1 MCGRYANF
9 LTEQE
14 LVDAFAIATI
24 ADDARLLPPNWNLG
38 PMQQGLIVRQG
49 PDGRVAEAA
58 KFGLVPTWAKDPA
71 VGARAFNARVE
82 TIAEK
87 PTFKNAF
94 LKRRCIVPANGYFE
108 WKKDGAEKTAHFI
121 HAADGSPLAF
131 AGLVGVWRPAESEPW
146 LVSFSIV
153 TTASRDLMETI
164 HDRQPAMLDT
174 DYVEVWLDPQSHPDD
189 LFAAVAAP
197 TPELTWHVVDKRV
210 GNVRNNDPE
219 LVEPA

>member
-14 LVDAFAIATI
+14 LIDAFAIATI
-24 ADDARLLPPNWNLG
+24 ADDARLLPDNWNVG
-38 PMQQGLIVRQG
+38 PMQSALIIRQT
-49 PDGRVAEAA
+49 PDARVAEAA
-58 KFGLVPTWAKDPA
+58 RWGLVPTWAKDPG

-94 LKRRCIVPANGYFE
+94 AKRRCIVPANGYYE
-108 WKKDGAEKTAHFI
+108 WQKNGTEKTPQYI
-121 HAADGSPLAF
+121 HTVDGSPLAF

-146 LVSFSIV
+146 LVTYSIV
-153 TTASRDLMETI
+153 TTASRGEMEEI
-164 HDRQPAMLDT
+164 HDRQPAMLDA
-174 DYVEVWLDPQSHPDD
+174 DNLEVWLDPESHPDD

-197 TPELTWHVVDKRV
+197 TPALAWHAVGKDV
-210 GNVRNNDPE
+210 GNVRNNGAELIDP
-219 LVEPA
+219 V